1 LIKSNLKAKIMKK
14 LIFSLFATL
23 MVVFLMNFTIA
34 FNSNSGEAIKLSSEI
49 QIASADG
56 QCWMYFE
63 VGKCYCDQVYQM
75 ACIGLC
81 GGNAPGCDMI
91 VVEEPDPQP

>member
-1 LIKSNLKAKIMKK
+1 
-14 LIFSLFATL
+14 

-75 ACIGLC
+75 ACIGHC

-91 VVEEPDPQP
+91 IVEGPDPQP